1 MRGRVRDLRRRAR
14 CVVLLLAL
22 TAPTA
27 GCALGPQQEPVALSS
42 TPGNGRPSHQQ
53 TGAVTVK
60 VSERVYLVHNGSL
73 VQVRRT
79 APLRNTHLETVV
91 GALFEPLR
99 FAERNE
105 GLRTA
110 LPRADR
116 PVKVHVTN
124 HLASLQLPP
133 GFDGLAVS
141 EQILAVGQLVFT
153 ISANSAAFRIEF
165 TDGKKEIPVPD
176 GSGRLVDRPVT
187 RTDYI
192 RIAP

>member
-1 MRGRVRDLRRRAR
+1 MSGLRNSTCRRAR
-14 CVVLLLAL
+14 PVVLLLTLAAL
-22 TAPTA
+22 TA
-27 GCALGPQQEPVALSS
+27 GCALGPQGEPVALSS
-42 TPGNGRPSHQQ
+42 TPGDGRPTHQQ
-53 TGAVTVK
+53 TGAATVK
-60 VSERVYLVHNGSL
+60 VSVRVYLVHNGTL
-73 VQVRRT
+73 VQVRRS
-79 APLRNTHLETVV
+79 APLRNTHLETVL
-91 GALFEPLR
+91 GALFEPLH

-110 LPRADR
+110 LPRGDQA
-116 PVKVHVTN
+116 VKVHVKD
-124 HLASLQLPP
+124 HLATLKLPP

-165 TDGKKEIPVPD
+165 TDGKKQIPVPD

>member
-1 MRGRVRDLRRRAR
+1 VTARLHSRGAR
-14 CVVLLLAL
+14 CAVLLSTLAV
-22 TAPTA
+22 TA

-42 TPGNGRPSHQQ
+42 TPGNGRPSRQQ
-53 TGAVTVK
+53 TGAATVK

-73 VQVRRT
+73 VQVRRST
-79 APLRNTHLETVV
+79 PLRNTHLQTVI

-99 FAERNE
+99 FTERNE

-110 LPRADR
+110 LPRVDK
-116 PVKVHVTN
+116 PVAVHVSD

-153 ISANSAAFRIEF
+153 ISANSAAFRVEF

-176 GSGRLVDRPVT
+176 GGGRLVDHPVT
-187 RTDYI
+187 RADYV
-192 RIAP
+192 RIAPVRL